1 MTLTHRERLE
11 RCLSNA
17 DLDRP
22 PVALWRHFPV
32 DDQAPDGLAV
42 IKSTHGRRFI
52 LGTGCVTPITAPH
65 GNLLRARNVVE
76 AR

>member
-1 MTLTHRERLE
+1 MTLAHRERLE

-22 PVALWRHFPV
+22 PVALWRHFLV
-32 DDQAPDGLAV
+32 LAA
-42 IKSTHGRRFI
+42 IESTNGRRFI
-52 LGTGCVTPITAPH
+52 LGTGCVTPVTAPH
-65 GNLLRARNVVE
+65 GNLWRVRNVVE